1 METARRPGRAA
12 PKRTVNGVLLLDK
25 PGGMT
30 SNRALQRVRHLFAAA
45 KAGHT
50 GTLDPMATGL
60 LPVCFGEATKLSGYL
75 LDASKE

>member
-1 METARRPGRAA
+1 MKKSRGER
-12 PKRTVNGVLLLDK
+12 VNGVLLLDK

-30 SNRALQRVRHLFAAA
+30 SNAALQIARRLLNAA

-60 LPVCFGEATKLSGYL
+60 LP
-75 LDASKE
+75 